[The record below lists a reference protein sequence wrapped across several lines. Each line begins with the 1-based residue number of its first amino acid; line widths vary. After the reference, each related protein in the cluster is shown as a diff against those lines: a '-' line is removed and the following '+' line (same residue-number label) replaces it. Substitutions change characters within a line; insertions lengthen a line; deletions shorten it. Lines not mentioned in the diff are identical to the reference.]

1 VNISVSMEKGLL
13 LASAPEVC
21 PEELEEPDLEDD
33 PEALCADDSPQQR
46 QSAAR
51 REIVVRTETRFMA
64 LALFL
69 LLAIRTAPRE
79 RGQQIENPAG
89 GFT

>member
-1 VNISVSMEKGLL
+1 VQTD
-13 LASAPEVC
+13 SA
-21 PEELEEPDLEDD
+21 
-33 PEALCADDSPQQR
+33 QQR

-79 RGQQIENPAG
+79 RASKSKSSW